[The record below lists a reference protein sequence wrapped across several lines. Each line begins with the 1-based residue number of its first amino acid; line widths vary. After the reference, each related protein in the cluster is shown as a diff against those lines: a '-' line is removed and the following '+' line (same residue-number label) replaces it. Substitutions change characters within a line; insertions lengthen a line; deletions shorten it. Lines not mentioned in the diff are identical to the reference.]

1 MGNFV
6 ISIKPEDEE
15 TLKKYR
21 RDVQYTKLAG
31 SFQGAAAGEAMEGIG
46 EGAAT
51 GGEGSAPAVVAGMGM
66 AGAVFSAA
74 NATRTA
80 SCPKCGVQVAA
91 GAKFCPSCG
100 AEQPVATP

>member
-1 MGNFV
+1 MV
-6 ISIKPEDEE
+6 TADRSKQIHSRERTRVP
-15 TLKKYR
+15 
-21 RDVQYTKLAG
+21 QLAG

-46 EGAAT
+46 EGAAK

-66 AGAVFSAA
+66 AGAVFTAA

-80 SCPKCGVQVAA
+80 PCPKCGVQVAA

-100 AEQPVATP
+100 AEQPLAAP